1 MKRIKKQN
9 CVKLGDTNFFHKVG
23 QILSF
28 AKKISIK
35 IKMSY
40 ME

>member
-9 CVKLGDTNFFHKVG
+9 CIKLGNTNFFHKVG

-28 AKKISIK
+28 AKR
-35 IKMSY
+35 
-40 ME
+40 